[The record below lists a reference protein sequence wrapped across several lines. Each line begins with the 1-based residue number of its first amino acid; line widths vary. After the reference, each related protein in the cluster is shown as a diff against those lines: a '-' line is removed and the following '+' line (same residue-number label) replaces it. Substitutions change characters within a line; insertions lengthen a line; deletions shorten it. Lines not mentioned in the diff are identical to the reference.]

1 MHKNS
6 RKVSCFLKTT
16 GIFRGAIFHAF
27 LKMKAQDIFFCLY
40 RRKLLCREYKSSYI
54 TDCRWYYPMWPMN
67 DIFSECGWCWLAED
81 TRPVWLGTQMDACK
95 DARTYP
101 WGQRYVCRRTQ
112 EGSEAIQGI
121 WWLLSGALCPVV
133 LMVLLYHWNLCSGRE
148 YGLANS
154 TVLWLIIKSKRLRRK
169 P

>member
-6 RKVSCFLKTT
+6 RKVSCFLKNT

-67 DIFSECGWCWLAED
+67 DIFSTGISISGSPAFFLY
-81 TRPVWLGTQMDACK
+81 RLILG
-95 DARTYP
+95 
-101 WGQRYVCRRTQ
+101 
-112 EGSEAIQGI
+112 
-121 WWLLSGALCPVV
+121 
-133 LMVLLYHWNLCSGRE
+133 
-148 YGLANS
+148 
-154 TVLWLIIKSKRLRRK
+154 
-169 P
+169 